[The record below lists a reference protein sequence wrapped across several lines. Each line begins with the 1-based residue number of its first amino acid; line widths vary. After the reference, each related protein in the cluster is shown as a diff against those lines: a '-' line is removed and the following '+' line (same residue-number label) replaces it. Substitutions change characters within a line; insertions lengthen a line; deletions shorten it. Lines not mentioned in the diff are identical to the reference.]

1 VAEDTGLGKVQRS
14 RAASLMDVARRANVS
29 MTTASRI
36 ASGSSYPVSIDRRER
51 VEKAII
57 ELDYTPNA
65 LARALAR
72 HQSLSIGVLVGS
84 ITDPYFAEVTRG
96 IEDQAR
102 RSGHL
107 TILCNT
113 DRNIPV
119 EKDYVEML
127 RHQHAAGIVLVGGS
141 FTGHRQHPELAAAV
155 SRAVAEGSKVIAIG
169 DSGLADVPS
178 VGVDDEV
185 MLFDLTEY
193 VCSLGHRRVAFVAA
207 PAGFTSGDHRLA
219 GFQGSMQGRHLD
231 PSLIYVG
238 GFDYTWGRRA
248 AARMLRDGLPDA
260 VIAFNDESALGVL
273 RGLRDDGVRVPE
285 DISIAGVDD
294 TRDARFTGLTSVTVP
309 MYELGTTAARRITQ
323 PDLRVDGRTVL
334 AHRIA
339 PRLTTAERQA

>member
-1 VAEDTGLGKVQRS
+1 VAEDTGLGKAERP
-14 RAASLMDVARRANVS
+14 RAPSLMDVARRANVS

-36 ASGSSYPVSIDRRER
+36 ASGSSYPVSQDRRER
-51 VEKAII
+51 VEKAIL

-102 RSGHL
+102 RGGYL

-113 DRNIPV
+113 DRNLPV
-119 EKDYVEML
+119 EKGYVEML
-127 RHQHAAGIVLVGGS
+127 RHLHAAGIVLVGGA
-141 FTGHRQHPELAAAV
+141 FTSHRQQAELAAAV
-155 SRAVAEGSKVIAIG
+155 SRAVAEGSTVIAIG

-178 VGVDDEV
+178 VGVDDEAV
-185 MLFDLTEY
+185 LFDLTEY

-219 GFQGSMQGRHLD
+219 GFEAAMRSRRLD

-248 AARMLRDGLPDA
+248 ATRMLKDGLPDA

-273 RGLRDDGVRVPE
+273 MALRDAGVRVPE

-323 PDLRVDGRTVL
+323 PDLKVDGPTVL

>member
-1 VAEDTGLGKVQRS
+1 
-14 RAASLMDVARRANVS
+14 

-36 ASGSSYPVSIDRRER
+36 ASGSSYPVSSERRER
-51 VEKAII
+51 VEKAIL
-57 ELDYTPNA
+57 ELDYTPNV

-72 HQSLSIGVLVGS
+72 HQSMAIGVLVGS

-102 RSGHL
+102 RGGYL

-113 DRNIPV
+113 DRNLTV
-119 EKDYVEML
+119 ERGYVEML
-127 RHQHAAGIVLVGGS
+127 RHQHAAGIVLVGGAFS
-141 FTGHRQHPELAAAV
+141 GHVQQLELAAAV
-155 SRAVAEGSKVIAIG
+155 GRAVAEGSTVIAIG
-169 DSGLADVPS
+169 DSGLTGIPS
-178 VGVDDEV
+178 VCVDDQA

-193 VCSLGHRRVAFVAA
+193 VCSLGHRRIAFVAA

-219 GFQGSMQGRHLD
+219 GFQAAMRSQGLD
-231 PSLIYVG
+231 PSLVYVG
-238 GFDYTWGRRA
+238 GFDYGWGRRA
-248 AARMLRDGLPDA
+248 AARMLKDGLPDA

-273 RGLRDDGVRVPE
+273 MALRDAGVRVPD

-323 PDLRVDGRTVL
+323 PDGTFEWRTVL

-339 PRLTTAERQA
+339 PRLTTADRRG